1 MALVLAD
8 RVKETTTTTGTGT
21 VTLAGAATGFQSFA
35 VIGNGNTTYY
45 TIAGQGTAQWEV
57 GIGTYTS
64 AGTTL
69 SRTTVLASSNAGS
82 LVVFSAGTKDVFVT
96 YPAGRSIY
104 ADGTTL
110 TATNSAVLPGTSG
123 GTGQSSYAVGDLL
136 YASTTTDLSKLADV
150 ATGNALI
157 SGGVGVAPSY
167 GKIGLT
173 THVSGTLPVANGGTG
188 VTASTGTGSV
198 VLSTSPS
205 LTTPTIGSAGATFSG
220 ATSGTTV
227 FKAAAVAGTT
237 TITMPGTTG
246 TVALTS
252 DIPTVNN
259 ATLTMGVS
267 GTGLSGS
274 QTFTANQSS
283 AATFTVTSNATS
295 ANTASAIVARDGSG
309 NFTAGTITAALTGN
323 VTGNVSGSSGSC
335 TGNAATVTNG
345 LYTTGGQTIAA
356 RNVQQGSQTA
366 AMATATGSLGG
377 LEMQSAN
384 SSGAAFM
391 TFHRPGAFAGYFG
404 LDTDNVL
411 KVGGWSFGAV
421 AYPLLYSTSTTAP
434 GSTPVYGARAWV
446 NFTPSSGAVVAS
458 GNVSSVTRNAL
469 SNYTVNFT
477 TAFTDANY
485 AVSSFDQYQRNCAAP
500 ASGGKTTTAH
510 NMNSFAN
517 PSNGAQSDLIVGWF
531 VYYR

>member
-110 TATNSAVLPGTSG
+110 TATNSSVLPGTSG

-136 YASTTTDLSKLADV
+136 YASTTTALSKLADV

-259 ATLTMGVS
+259 ATLTMNVS

-295 ANTASAIVARDGSG
+295 ANTASAIVARDASG
-309 NFTAGTITAALTGN
+309 NFSAGTITATL
-323 VTGNVSGSSGSC
+323 S
-335 TGNAATVTNG
+335 GNASTVTNG

-356 RNVQQGSQTA
+356 RNVQQGSQTT
-366 AMATATGSLGG
+366 AMATASGGLGG
-377 LEMQSAN
+377 LEMQSAGA
-384 SSGAAFM
+384 SAAAFM

-434 GSTPVYGARAWV
+434 GTTPVYAARCWV
-446 NFTPSSGAVVAS
+446 NFTPASGAVVGS
-458 GNVSSVTRNAL
+458 GNVSSVTRVGL
-469 SNYTVNFT
+469 SNYTVNFS

-485 AVSSFDQYQRNCAAP
+485 AVVGFSQYQRECAAP
-500 ASGGKTTTAH
+500 QGTKTTTSH

-517 PSNGAQSDLIVGWF
+517 PTNGVQSDLIVGWF
-531 VYYR
+531 AYFR